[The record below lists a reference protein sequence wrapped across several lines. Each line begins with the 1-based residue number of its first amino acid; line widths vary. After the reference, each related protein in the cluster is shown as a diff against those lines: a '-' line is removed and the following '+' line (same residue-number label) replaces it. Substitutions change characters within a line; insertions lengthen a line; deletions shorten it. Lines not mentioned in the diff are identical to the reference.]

1 MLSYRNLP
9 GFAAAAALAFAIG
22 AAPPA
27 NAAAGCNALTANG
40 LAANPLTADALTPDP
55 LAAQGPALDE
65 RNGAAV
71 KPGVVAQLDPGSC
84 Y

>member
-1 MLSYRNLP
+1 MPSYRNLT

-22 AAPPA
+22 AATPA

-40 LAANPLTADALTPDP
+40 LAVDALSADALTADALAT
-55 LAAQGPALDE
+55 QGPALDE
-65 RNGAAV
+65 RNRAAV
-71 KPGVVAQLDPGSC
+71 RPGAVAQLDPGNC